1 MSLEISGQFRSPAPL
16 MQGDTIGVIA
26 PASVVDRAALETGCS
41 HLRALGHPTV
51 YLDSICDQDQYF
63 AGSVDRR
70 VNEIHE
76 MFRRE
81 DVKAIVAARGGYG
94 CNYLLPFLDLDLIT
108 NNFKAFVGYSD
119 LTTLHTWFND
129 HGLQTF
135 HGPMVSKDFAHA
147 DGVETAS
154 WSDVLRGA
162 RFKISR
168 DASETVQIVCK
179 GEAEGPLYGGCL
191 SMLVQSLGTPYEMHP
206 EGCVLFVEDISVWPY
221 QVDRMLMHLK
231 LAGKLDHVRGVIF
244 GDMAQ
249 CAQAGLPDY
258 TVSLIAK
265 RVLGDL
271 GIPVVVGLKSGHVE
285 QENITL
291 PLGRTVRLTAT
302 GEGFSVEMAGSVAG
316 RVGL

>member
-1 MSLEISGQFRSPAPL
+1 
-16 MQGDTIGVIA
+16 MQDDTIGVIA
-26 PASVVDRAALETGCS
+26 PAGVVDRPALETGCS

-51 YLDSICDQDQYF
+51 YLESICEQDQYF

-94 CNYLLPFLDLDLIT
+94 CNYLLPFLDLDLIE
-108 NNFKAFVGYSD
+108 NNFKPFVGYSD

-147 DGVETAS
+147 DGVEITS
-154 WSDVLRGA
+154 WREVLRGE
-162 RFKISR
+162 RFNVSR
-168 DASETVQIVCK
+168 QKSETVQIVCK

-206 EGCVLFVEDISVWPY
+206 EGSILFVEDISVWPY

-231 LAGKLDHVRGVIF
+231 LAGKFDKIRGLIF

-258 TVSLIAK
+258 TVAMIA
-265 RVLGDL
+265 RRLLGDL

-291 PLGRTVRLTAT
+291 PLGRAVKLTAT
-302 GEGFSVEMAGSVAG
+302 EEGFRVEMSGAIAG
-316 RVGL
+316 RVGI

>member
-1 MSLEISGQFRSPAPL
+1 MSLENPRQFRSPAPL

-26 PASVVDRAALETGCS
+26 PAGVVDRAALETGCS

-51 YLDSICDQDQYF
+51 YLESICEQDQYF

-94 CNYLLPFLDLDLIT
+94 CNYLLPFLDLDLIA

-147 DGVETAS
+147 DGVEITS
-154 WSDVLRGA
+154 WREALRGE
-162 RFKISR
+162 RFNVSR
-168 DASETVQIVCK
+168 EKSETVQIVCK

-206 EGCVLFVEDISVWPY
+206 EGCILFVEDISVWPY

-231 LAGKLDHVRGVIF
+231 LAGKFDKIRGLIF

-258 TVSLIAK
+258 TVSMIA
-265 RVLGDL
+265 RRLLGDL

-291 PLGRTVRLTAT
+291 PLGRAVKLTAT
-302 GEGFSVEMAGSVAG
+302 EEGFSVEMSGAIAG
-316 RVGL
+316 RVGI

>member
-1 MSLEISGQFRSPAPL
+1 

-26 PASVVDRAALETGCS
+26 PAGVVDRPALETGCS

-51 YLDSICDQDQYF
+51 YLESICEQDQYF

-81 DVKAIVAARGGYG
+81 DVKAIVAARGGYC
-94 CNYLLPFLDLDLIT
+94 CNYLLPFLDLDLIA
-108 NNFKAFVGYSD
+108 NNFKPFVGYSD

-147 DGVETAS
+147 DGVEITS
-154 WSDVLRGA
+154 WREALRGE
-162 RFKISR
+162 RFNVSR
-168 DASETVQIVCK
+168 EKSETVQIVCK

-206 EGCVLFVEDISVWPY
+206 EGSILFVEDISVWPY

-231 LAGKLDHVRGVIF
+231 LAGKFDKIRGLIF

-258 TVSLIAK
+258 TVSMIA
-265 RVLGDL
+265 RRLLGDL

-291 PLGRTVRLTAT
+291 PLGRAVKLTAT
-302 GEGFSVEMAGSVAG
+302 EEGFRVEMSGAIAG
-316 RVGL
+316 RVGI